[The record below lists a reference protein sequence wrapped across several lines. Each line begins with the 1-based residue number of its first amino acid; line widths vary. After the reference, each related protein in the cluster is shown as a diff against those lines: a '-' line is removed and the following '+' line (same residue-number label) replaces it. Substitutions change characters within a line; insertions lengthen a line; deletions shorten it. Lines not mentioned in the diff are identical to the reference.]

1 MQLGNNKK
9 KKTTESKNAIMQSK
23 TQLSSAKQN

>member
-1 MQLGNNKK
+1 MQLGKK
-9 KKTTESKNAIMQSK
+9 KTTTESKNAIMQSK

>member
-1 MQLGNNKK
+1 MQLGKK
-9 KKTTESKNAIMQSK
+9 KKTTTESKNAIMQSK